1 MLTTLSVHNFA
12 LFDKLVVDFQKGF
25 NIITGE
31 TGAGK
36 SILVDAF
43 DIVLGGKALTEYIRT
58 GTDFYLVQAIFD
70 IKDSPSVCSLLD
82 EQGIDYPDGEL
93 ILSSRIVLE
102 GKNVSTVNGIR
113 IPASLLKQ
121 IGERL
126 VDVHGQYESQL
137 LLKPDS
143 YLHMLDSYAGVEGK
157 ELLKNYRSL
166 YNDLKQIDKAIEQNA
181 SDAVERERSLDI
193 LSWEIE
199 EIEKADLKVG
209 EDKILEEESDKLA
222 NAEKITSALAK
233 AYSLLDDE
241 KNEQG
246 GVLTTIS
253 DISRE
258 LVVASRYDVDLER
271 LSKSFL
277 DIEYV
282 LSDIKAE
289 LLNKLESQELEPQSL
304 ESVQQRLDIIYKL
317 KKKYGSEIEEILVY
331 CTNAQEKREHL
342 LQVEENSHLLE
353 QQKTEILAK
362 IQVSAKNLTD
372 HRKKIAK
379 TFVGQVVKH
388 IHDLAMDNAEFV
400 VEIKQKENYTQT
412 GLDEVQF
419 LFTANSGQALKPL
432 NKVASGGEISRI
444 ALAIK
449 SVLMGKVE
457 IPTMVFDEVDSGVGG
472 STAQRMAE
480 KLSLIALER
489 QVLCITH
496 LPQVACMAD
505 CHIYIEKKQTQ
516 KETWIEVS
524 ILDDKGRIE
533 ELTRMI
539 AGDNKTELAKE
550 NAEQMLQLA
559 RDKKATLIK

>member
-93 ILSSRIVLE
+93 ILSRRIVLE

-209 EDKILEEESDKLA
+209 EDKKLEEESDKLA

-388 IHDLAMDNAEFV
+388 IHDLAMDKAEFV

>member
-93 ILSSRIVLE
+93 ILSRRIVLE

-209 EDKILEEESDKLA
+209 EDKKLEEESDKLA

-289 LLNKLESQELEPQSL
+289 LLNKLESQELEPKSL

-388 IHDLAMDNAEFV
+388 IHDLAMDKAEFV

-559 RDKKATLIK
+559 REKKATLIK

>member
-93 ILSSRIVLE
+93 ILSRRIVLE

-209 EDKILEEESDKLA
+209 EDKKLEEESDKLA

-362 IQVSAKNLTD
+362 IQVSAKILTD

-388 IHDLAMDNAEFV
+388 IHDLAMDKAEFV

>member
-93 ILSSRIVLE
+93 ILSRRIVLE

-209 EDKILEEESDKLA
+209 EDKKLEEESDKLA

-388 IHDLAMDNAEFV
+388 IHDLAMDKAEFV

-432 NKVASGGEISRI
+432 NKIASGGEISRI

>member
-93 ILSSRIVLE
+93 ILSRRIVLE

-209 EDKILEEESDKLA
+209 EDKNLEEESDKLA

-388 IHDLAMDNAEFV
+388 IHDLAMDKAEFV

>member
-93 ILSSRIVLE
+93 ILSRRIVLE

-209 EDKILEEESDKLA
+209 EDKKLEEESDKLA

-258 LVVASRYDVDLER
+258 LVVASRYDVDLEK

-388 IHDLAMDNAEFV
+388 IHDLAMDKAEFV

-432 NKVASGGEISRI
+432 NKIASGGEISRI